1 MTKDQGVKPSGT
13 AARCTAVAQDYSEA
27 ILRSQ
32 PVLLEAVLAD
42 NTHAALQRFWADV
55 PQRSLS
61 QRRKWKQNQWKGKQP
76 STPLTTS
83 HFLPCLV
90 W

>member
-13 AARCTAVAQDYSEA
+13 AGLCTAVAQDDSEA

-32 PVLLEAVLAD
+32 PVLLDAVLAD
-42 NTHAALQRFWADV
+42 NAHAAPQLGADG
-55 PQRSLS
+55 PQTSLS
-61 QRRKWKQNQWKGKQP
+61 RKKKGKQNQWKGKKL
-76 STPLTTS
+76 STPRATS